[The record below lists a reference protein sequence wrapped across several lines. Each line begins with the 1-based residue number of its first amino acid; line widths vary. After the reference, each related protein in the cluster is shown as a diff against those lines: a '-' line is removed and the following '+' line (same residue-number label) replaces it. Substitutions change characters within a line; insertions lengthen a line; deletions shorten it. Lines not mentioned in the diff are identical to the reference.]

1 MPLPVEQQKVIQEA
15 VKEHEHLVVDG
26 MDISGHWNRMFG
38 QRVIFDYSHE
48 NLAKVT
54 DVPGDVF
61 DRMLRTNTTGPLLV
75 TQAFWPFLKKAQGRV
90 VNVSSGA
97 GALNDIVVIHQFLF

>member
-48 NLAKVT
+48 NLAKVADLSGGESLNWCYGCAKCT
-54 DVPGDVF
+54 AVCPVGRQYGLRSRQQIDRFIRRWNWRLPG
-61 DRMLRTNTTGPLLV
+61 R
-75 TQAFWPFLKKAQGRV
+75 K
-90 VNVSSGA
+90 
-97 GALNDIVVIHQFLF
+97 